1 MVVRSDEE
9 EEEKE
14 ILKEPAE
21 EPRDTRLPPPEDL
34 QPAAAIAQLQD
45 FLSPPIIHQRIE
57 KVQTYE
63 KTADKK
69 EAKLTE

>member
-34 QPAAAIAQLQD
+34 
-45 FLSPPIIHQRIE
+45 
-57 KVQTYE
+57 
-63 KTADKK
+63 
-69 EAKLTE
+69 

>member
-1 MVVRSDEE
+1 MVVRSDEEE

-34 QPAAAIAQLQD
+34 
-45 FLSPPIIHQRIE
+45 
-57 KVQTYE
+57 
-63 KTADKK
+63 
-69 EAKLTE
+69 

>member
-1 MVVRSDEE
+1 
-9 EEEKE
+9 
-14 ILKEPAE
+14 
-21 EPRDTRLPPPEDL
+21 
-34 QPAAAIAQLQD
+34 
-45 FLSPPIIHQRIE
+45 LSPPIIHQRIE